1 MNLTRKG
8 IISLYHSTKVNII
21 NCTNKYLLINFLQR
35 YSQQASAKLATK
47 FEEDLNR
54 R

>member
-21 NCTNKYLLINFLQR
+21 NYANKYLLINFLQR
-35 YSQQASAKLATK
+35 YIFQNSNNAYIK
-47 FEEDLNR
+47 
-54 R
+54 